1 MRRSYAWKGVCMWIR
16 QYCAGVKLLTT
27 CTSTHRVRVLDLCSS
42 WVSHIPPWAPVAAV
56 SGLGM
61 NAEELRCNPLLSER
75 VVLDLNSGPGVRLP
89 FQTEDFHAVL
99 LQLSMWEALTL
110 YLVAFFVIFVKQ
122 ILCAAL
128 SYWWWFNALPFPC
141 HCSDYLT
148 YPVNVLREAARVLKP
163 DGLLIIRW
171 CLAP

>member
-1 MRRSYAWKGVCMWIR
+1 MRRSYVWKGVCMWIR

-110 YLVAFFVIFVKQ
+110 YLVAFLVYLWNKNYVQ
-122 ILCAAL
+122 L
-128 SYWWWFNALPFPC
+128 
-141 HCSDYLT
+141 YLT
-148 YPVNVLREAARVLKP
+148 GDDSLLCHFRVFVVITWP
-163 DGLLIIRW
+163 I
-171 CLAP
+171 P